1 MNAKPNPTGN
11 EIQNEWRKR
20 EIGALWKRESKSSGK
35 KYLSGTLKV
44 NELGVETVL
53 EVVVFP
59 NINKKSEKS
68 PDFVMYLS
76 KDKENKGQPANAV
89 AAQTGRVAQKAA
101 QQLQKA
107 VQQAEETDD
116 VL

>member
-1 MNAKPNPTGN
+1 MNNKPNPTGN
-11 EIQNEWRKR
+11 ETQNEWRKR
-20 EIGALWKRESKSSGK
+20 EVGALWKRESKNSGK

-59 NINKKSEKS
+59 NIHHRREQS
-68 PDFVMYLS
+68 PVCGVYLS
-76 KDKENKGQPANAV
+76 KDKESKDQPATAKT
-89 AAQTGRVAQKAA
+89 APTRVAPKVA
-101 QQLQKA
+101 QP
-107 VQQAEETDD
+107 VQDTDD

>member
-1 MNAKPNPTGN
+1 MNNKPNPTGN
-11 EIQNEWRKR
+11 EVQNEWRKR
-20 EIGALWKRESKSSGK
+20 EVGALWKRESKASGK

-76 KDKENKGQPANAV
+76 KDKETKDQPAK
-89 AAQTGRVAQKAA
+89 AAAGATQNSRPSAQKV
-101 QQLQKA
+101 A
-107 VQQAEETDD
+107 VQQTQDTDD